1 MPYEHSIEKKK
12 LKKMKQMSLFVVDK
26 SIQLRVTVLEIYTLN

>member
-1 MPYEHSIEKKK
+1 MSIPLRKKM
-12 LKKMKQMSLFVVDK
+12 KKMKQMSLFVVDK